1 MALYACMDLEY
12 LKGNKIDTS
21 DFSFVSLFTDVPA
34 LKGNRAAFGNI
45 LSLGTLDGC
54 PEIVLGPGGVHD
66 VVLHHG
72 DVGGVLQG
80 HLGVLHHQVH
90 AVADLGQGVDAALVP
105 AAVPQPSLVNYQC
118 PVIRV
123 YLGSETTCCKTI

>member
-54 PEIVLGPGGVHD
+54 PEIVLDPGGVHD
-66 VVLHHG
+66 VVLDHG

-80 HLGVLHHQVH
+80 HLGVLHH
-90 AVADLGQGVDAALVP
+90 
-105 AAVPQPSLVNYQC
+105 
-118 PVIRV
+118 
-123 YLGSETTCCKTI
+123 